1 MIARAATFLGMLQVM
16 FTEFLMKECIF
27 LRDIK
32 YVRDLLNNNGIVLL
46 VVVKTDSSLKK
57 MTSLK
62 IEMKIYILN

>member
-1 MIARAATFLGMLQVM
+1 MLQVM

-62 IEMKIYILN
+62 IEMKIYILNWCKCYG